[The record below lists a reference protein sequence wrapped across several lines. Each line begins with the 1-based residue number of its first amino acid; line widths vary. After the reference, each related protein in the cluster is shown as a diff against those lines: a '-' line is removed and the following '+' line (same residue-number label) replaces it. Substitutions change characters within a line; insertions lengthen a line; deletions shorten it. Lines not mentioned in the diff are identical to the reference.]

1 MEDGRGF
8 EEGGDGL
15 WRRHKVVEH
24 CFNMEGEGLGC
35 LSQSGME
42 GEKGFERGR
51 SAPL

>member
-1 MEDGRGF
+1 MEKTKSRF
-8 EEGGDGL
+8 STAYIL
-15 WRRHKVVEH
+15 
-24 CFNMEGEGLGC
+24 FQYEGEGLGC